1 MALAKKCDL
10 CGAFYDHDC
19 TVKHNAFALGK
30 KSSDGYP
37 MSDELKDCCPKCM
50 SDILNCLE
58 DCKHRKGIKAL

>member
-10 CGAFYDHDC
+10 CGAFYDHDV

-30 KSSDGYP
+30 KTSEGFP

-50 SDILNCLE
+50 SEIIDCLE
-58 DCKHRKGIKAL
+58 HCKNRPVVR